1 MTKEIKRRGRMFD
14 RRIRVTGALIALNC
28 LAFFIVELIGGSTL
42 DSTVLIRWGGASV
55 RLIQKGEYYRLL
67 TSIFL
72 HAGIRHLLNNMV
84 VLYVIGTALEKV
96 LKPVRYG
103 IVYMAGGICSSICS
117 YLYYLKM
124 GEDVDAVGASGA
136 IFAVLGCMLYVVLR
150 NRGKVEGITLMQMIV
165 MLGLSL
171 YLGLMSPGVGNA
183 AHISGLISGFVLGII
198 LYRKRKLPRSTADDP
213 FEVS

>member
-1 MTKEIKRRGRMFD
+1 
-14 RRIRVTGALIALNC
+14 
-28 LAFFIVELIGGSTL
+28 
-42 DSTVLIRWGGASV
+42 
-55 RLIQKGEYYRLL
+55 
-67 TSIFL
+67 
-72 HAGIRHLLNNMV
+72 
-84 VLYVIGTALEKV
+84 
-96 LKPVRYG
+96 
-103 IVYMAGGICSSICS
+103 
-117 YLYYLKM
+117 
-124 GEDVDAVGASGA
+124 VDAVGASGA